1 MKKIYLLFLPFFIF
15 SQDCYDDNYTMQV
28 GLSVW
33 TSGIVGC
40 EDGISFLE
48 DAGYPC
54 NTPLSTLNNP
64 FWGTNPN
71 ETLFNICSCTCE
83 KQSPNFC
90 EDSAAC
96 NYGEVGECEYIEP
109 NECDCEGNT
118 PEFGYDC
125 NDDCLNDNDGDGIC
139 DDFEVSG
146 CTDPTACNFDENATD
161 DDNSCTYPDD
171 IYLDCYGNCIN
182 DADGDGI
189 CDEFEVNGCT
199 DSTACNFDENATD
212 DDNSCTYPDE
222 IYLDCYGNCIN
233 DYDEDGICD
242 QFEEYSCDQYPDPGP
257 CFAAIEIFYFNQE
270 TDLCESFIWGGCAG
284 VVPFETLIDC
294 QNQCQNN
301 TSINEKNNDKK
312 LIKSINILGKT
323 DSLNKLTLIL
333 YNDGS
338 VEKIY
343 KY

>member
-28 GLSVW
+28 GLSIW

-40 EDGISFLE
+40 DDGISFLE

-64 FWGTNPN
+64 FWGSNPN

-83 KQSPNFC
+83 EQSPNFC

-96 NYGEVGECEYIEP
+96 NYGLVGECEYIEP

-125 NDDCLNDNDGDGIC
+125 NDDCLND
-139 DDFEVSG
+139 
-146 CTDPTACNFDENATD
+146 T
-161 DDNSCTYPDD
+161 
-171 IYLDCYGNCIN
+171 
-182 DADGDGI
+182 DGDGI
-189 CDEFEVNGCT
+189 CDEFEVSGCT
-199 DSTACNFDENATD
+199 DSIACNFDENATD

-270 TDLCESFIWGGCAG
+270 TNLCESFIWGGCAG
-284 VVPFETLIDC
+284 IVPFETLIDC
-294 QNQCQNN
+294 QNQCQNY
-301 TSINEKNNDKK
+301 SLINEINDNKK
-312 LIKSINILGKT
+312 LIKSINILGKI
-323 DSLNKLTLIL
+323 DSSNKLKLLI
-333 YNDGS
+333 YDDGS
-338 VEKIY
+338 VVKKY

>member
-1 MKKIYLLFLPFFIF
+1 MPFFIF

-28 GLSVW
+28 GLSIW

-40 EDGISFLE
+40 DDGISFLE

-64 FWGTNPN
+64 FWGSNPN

-83 KQSPNFC
+83 EQSPNFC

-96 NYGEVGECEYIEP
+96 NYGLVGECEYIEP

-125 NDDCLNDNDGDGIC
+125 NDDCLND
-139 DDFEVSG
+139 
-146 CTDPTACNFDENATD
+146 T
-161 DDNSCTYPDD
+161 
-171 IYLDCYGNCIN
+171 
-182 DADGDGI
+182 DGDGI
-189 CDEFEVNGCT
+189 CDEFEVSGCT
-199 DSTACNFDENATD
+199 DSIACNFDENATD

-242 QFEEYSCDQYPDPGP
+242 QFEEFSCDQYPDPGP
-257 CFAAIEIFYFNQE
+257 CFAAIEIFYFDQE

-294 QNQCQNN
+294 QNQCQNY
-301 TSINEKNNDKK
+301 SLINKINDNKK
-312 LIKSINILGKT
+312 LIKSINILGKI
-323 DSLNKLTLIL
+323 DSSNKLKLLI
-333 YNDGS
+333 YDDGS
-338 VEKIY
+338 VVKKY

>member
-28 GLSVW
+28 GLSIW

-40 EDGISFLE
+40 DDGISFLE

-64 FWGTNPN
+64 FWGSNPN

-83 KQSPNFC
+83 EQSPNFC

-96 NYGEVGECEYIEP
+96 NYGLVGECEYIEP

-125 NDDCLNDNDGDGIC
+125 NDDCLND
-139 DDFEVSG
+139 
-146 CTDPTACNFDENATD
+146 T
-161 DDNSCTYPDD
+161 
-171 IYLDCYGNCIN
+171 
-182 DADGDGI
+182 DGDGI
-189 CDEFEVNGCT
+189 CDEFEVSGCT
-199 DSTACNFDENATD
+199 DSIACNFDENATD

-242 QFEEYSCDQYPDPGP
+242 QFEEFSCDQYPDPGP
-257 CFAAIEIFYFNQE
+257 CFAAIEIFYFDQE

-294 QNQCQNN
+294 QNQCQNY
-301 TSINEKNNDKK
+301 SLINKINDNKK
-312 LIKSINILGKT
+312 LIKSINILGKI
-323 DSLNKLTLIL
+323 DSSNKLKLLI
-333 YNDGS
+333 YDDGS
-338 VEKIY
+338 VVKKY

>member
-1 MKKIYLLFLPFFIF
+1 VKKIYLLFLPFLIF

-33 TSGIVGC
+33 ISGIVGC

-48 DAGYPC
+48 DTGYPC

-83 KQSPNFC
+83 EQSPNFC

-125 NDDCLNDNDGDGIC
+125 DDNCLNDTDGDGIC
-139 DDFEVSG
+139 DD
-146 CTDPTACNFDENATD
+146 
-161 DDNSCTYPDD
+161 
-171 IYLDCYGNCIN
+171 
-182 DADGDGI
+182 
-189 CDEFEVNGCT
+189 FEVNGCT

-222 IYLDCYGNCIN
+222 IYFDCYGNCIN

-270 TDLCESFIWGGCAG
+270 TNLCESFIWGGCAG
-284 VVPFETLIDC
+284 VVPFETLVDC
-294 QNQCQNN
+294 QNQCQNYF
-301 TSINEKNNDKK
+301 SINERIDNKK
-312 LIKSINILGKT
+312 LIKSINILGKI
-323 DSLNKLTLIL
+323 DSSNKLKLLI
-333 YNDGS
+333 YDDGS
-338 VEKIY
+338 VVKKY
-343 KY
+343 K

>member
-64 FWGTNPN
+64 FWGSNPN

-83 KQSPNFC
+83 EQSPNFC
-90 EDSAAC
+90 EDSNAC
-96 NYGEVGECEYIEP
+96 NYGEVGECEYIEL
-109 NECDCEGNT
+109 NECDCEGNI

-125 NDDCLNDNDGDGIC
+125 NDNCLNDTDGDGIC
-139 DDFEVSG
+139 DEFEVNG

-161 DDNSCTYPDD
+161 DDSSCTYPDD
-171 IYLDCYGNCIN
+171 
-182 DADGDGI
+182 
-189 CDEFEVNGCT
+189 
-199 DSTACNFDENATD
+199 
-212 DDNSCTYPDE
+212 

-257 CFAAIEIFYFNQE
+257 CLAAIEIYYFNQE
-270 TDLCESFIWGGCAG
+270 TNSCESFVWGGCAG

-301 TSINEKNNDKK
+301 SSINEKSSDKK
-312 LIKSINILGKT
+312 LIKSINILGKI
-323 DSLNKLTLIL
+323 DLLNKLTLKL
-333 YNDGS
+333 YDDGS